1 MKRSVNLSSSFKLST
16 LAMVLVVG
24 QGVLLSG
31 CSSHSAMMVK
41 QVEQQSSDQQR
52 IQQVME
58 ALQITEA
65 RLAQAQAEN
74 AELYAPHDMDEAK
87 AALGEARRYSD
98 RIQADPKNVNES
110 ISLFFGETMGEKTL
124 ALISTANDALGRAEA
139 NKKQA
144 ETIFADANEN
154 FLWLKK
160 FEAPVHFR
168 YEYQDLERTQRRLVE
183 YLADGRADKARDG
196 LPRLLKEQRAL
207 ETAAA
212 QRYYLFEISQKV
224 EWQAHSNLNRYA
236 SISYSGAVGV
246 LNKAKNVIA
255 QDTRNEE
262 AILVAKA
269 EAEFY
274 FEVAGAVAADMQK
287 LSKMDRNEMER
298 WLMLLTTK
306 LNEAAKVMGADDVRN
321 RELMQQMDLLTA
333 AAKQQAEQAEPQV
346 TVEEASAEVAK
357 PVQAQAPQKAIS
369 DRITELENTLSQ
381 QVQALM
387 EQLNA
392 MKAANKTAQ
401 AAVEETPAP

>member
-1 MKRSVNLSSSFKLST
+1 
-16 LAMVLVVG
+16 
-24 QGVLLSG
+24 
-31 CSSHSAMMVK
+31 
-41 QVEQQSSDQQR
+41 
-52 IQQVME
+52 
-58 ALQITEA
+58 
-65 RLAQAQAEN
+65 
-74 AELYAPHDMDEAK
+74 
-87 AALGEARRYSD
+87 
-98 RIQADPKNVNES
+98 
-110 ISLFFGETMGEKTL
+110 
-124 ALISTANDALGRAEA
+124 
-139 NKKQA
+139 
-144 ETIFADANEN
+144 
-154 FLWLKK
+154 
-160 FEAPVHFR
+160 
-168 YEYQDLERTQRRLVE
+168 
-183 YLADGRADKARDG
+183 
-196 LPRLLKEQRAL
+196 
-207 ETAAA
+207 
-212 QRYYLFEISQKV
+212 
-224 EWQAHSNLNRYA
+224 
-236 SISYSGAVGV
+236 
-246 LNKAKNVIA
+246 IA

-357 PVQAQAPQKAIS
+357 PVQVQAPQKAIS